1 MAKFVSKM
9 ALLCKVFPINK
20 HELAHYTL
28 IIKLETFS
36 IDCCLLSSKNA
47 YYDMTTE
54 LSLTFAL
61 SDYNRLVALW
71 FINFIICGR

>member
-9 ALLCKVFPINK
+9 ACLCKVFPINK

-28 IIKLETFS
+28 LTKLETFS
-36 IDCCLLSSKNA
+36 IDCSLLSSKNA
-47 YYDMTTE
+47 YYDMITM

-61 SDYNRLVALW
+61 SDYSRLVPVW
-71 FINFIICGR
+71 FINFIICDR

>member
-9 ALLCKVFPINK
+9 ARLCKVFPINK

-28 IIKLETFS
+28 IIELETFAV
-36 IDCCLLSSKNA
+36 DCFLMSSKHA
-47 YYDMTTE
+47 YYDMITE

-61 SDYNRLVALW
+61 NDYNPPVPVW
-71 FINFIICGR
+71 FINFIICAR